1 MKARKY
7 SKDGKFQSEV
17 ELPTALFVPS
27 NISHGA
33 IYDAI
38 KAENANLRL
47 GNHSTKDR
55 GEVRGGGKKPWSQKG
70 TGRARQ
76 GSSRAPHWTGGG
88 IVQGPKKR
96 DYSSSLS
103 RNVKRKAVVSILNK
117 KASETRINIVEDIS
131 LEDFSTKS
139 MNSILKNMGFLE
151 SGNIGFMVA
160 GEDQKIKVS
169 MRNIPFLKY
178 INSKRIGC
186 RELLYNNQ
194 LVITESALK
203 ELIEHYQGVVKHES
217 K

>member
-7 SKDGKFQSEV
+7 SKTGNFQNEV
-17 ELPTALFVPS
+17 DLPVSLFAPDNVS
-27 NISHGA
+27 RGA

-38 KAENANLRL
+38 KAENANLRH

-96 DYSSSLS
+96 DYSSKLS

-117 KASETRINIVEDIS
+117 KAEESKIS
-131 LEDFSTKS
+131 ILEDLSLDKFSSKAVYS
-139 MNSILKNMGFLE
+139 VFKNMGLNNT
-151 SGNIGFMVA
+151 GYIAVLVT
-160 GEDQKIKVS
+160 GEDEKLKVS
-169 MRNIPFLKY
+169 TRNIPYIKY
-178 INSKRIGC
+178 INAKRVGC
-186 RELLYNNQ
+186 RELLFNNN
-194 LVITESALK
+194 LVITESALQ
-203 ELIEHYQGVVKHES
+203 ELISHYKEVIK

>member
-7 SKDGKFQSEV
+7 SKTGNFQSEV
-17 ELPTALFVPS
+17 DLPVSIFGS
-27 NISHGA
+27 DNISNGA

-38 KAENANLRL
+38 KSENANLRH

-96 DYSSSLS
+96 DYSSKLS
-103 RNVKRKAVVSILNK
+103 RNIKRKAVISILNK
-117 KASETRINIVEDIS
+117 KAEEAKISILEDII
-131 LEDFSTKS
+131 LEKFSTKS
-139 MNSILKNMGFLE
+139 VVDAFKNMGLLNT
-151 SGNIGFMVA
+151 GIIALLVT
-160 GEDQKIKVS
+160 GEDEKIKIS
-169 MRNIPFLKY
+169 TRNIPFVKY
-178 INSKRIGC
+178 INSKRVGC
-186 RELLYNNQ
+186 RELLYNNN
-194 LVITESALK
+194 LIITEAALK
-203 ELIEHYQGVVKHES
+203 ELENHYKEVTK

>member
-7 SKDGKFQSEV
+7 SKTGNFQNEV
-17 ELPTALFVPS
+17 DLPSSLFAPENVS
-27 NISHGA
+27 RGA

-38 KAENANLRL
+38 KAENANLRH

-88 IVQGPKKR
+88 VVQGPKKR
-96 DYSSSLS
+96 DYSSKLS

-117 KASETRINIVEDIS
+117 KAEEARISI
-131 LEDFSTKS
+131 LEDLILDKFSSKAVYDVF
-139 MNSILKNMGFLE
+139 KNMGLIN
-151 SGNIGFMVA
+151 SGFIAILVS
-160 GEDQKIKVS
+160 GEDDKIKIS
-169 MRNIPFLKY
+169 TRNIPYIKY
-178 INSKRIGC
+178 INAKRVGC
-186 RELLYNNQ
+186 RELLFNNN
-194 LVITESALK
+194 LVITESALAELVSHYK
-203 ELIEHYQGVVKHES
+203 EVIK

>member
-1 MKARKY
+1 MKARKF
-7 SKDGKFQSEV
+7 SKDGQFINEI
-17 ELPTALFVPS
+17 ELPSDLFAPD
-27 NISHGA
+27 NISRGA

-76 GSSRAPHWTGGG
+76 GSIRAPHWRGGG
-88 IVQGPKKR
+88 TVQGPKKR

-117 KASETRINIVEDIS
+117 KAEESKLSI
-131 LEDFSTKS
+131 LEDLQVNDYSTKS
-139 MNSILKNMGFLE
+139 VFSVFKNMGMVK
-151 SGNIGFMVA
+151 SGNLSIVVT
-160 GEDQKIKVS
+160 GEDEKLKIS
-169 MRNIPFLKY
+169 MRNIPFVKY
-178 INSKRIGC
+178 INAKRIVC
-186 RELLYNNQ
+186 RDLLYNNN
-194 LVITESALK
+194 LVITENALSEIVEQYK
-203 ELIEHYQGVVKHES
+203 GVVK

>member
-7 SKDGKFQSEV
+7 SKTGNFQTEV
-17 ELPTALFVPS
+17 DLPVAIFAPD
-27 NISHGA
+27 NISMGA

-38 KAENANLRL
+38 KSENANLRH

-88 IVQGPKKR
+88 VVQGPKKR
-96 DYSSSLS
+96 DYSSSVS

-117 KASETRINIVEDIS
+117 KAEEAKIS
-131 LEDFSTKS
+131 ILEDFVLEKYSTKAVYTL
-139 MNSILKNMGFLE
+139 IKNMGMNDT
-151 SGNIGFMVA
+151 GHVA
-160 GEDQKIKVS
+160 LLVTGEDMKLKIS
-169 MRNIPFLKY
+169 TRNLPHLKY

-186 RELLYNNQ
+186 RELLYNNNI
-194 LVITESALK
+194 VITESALRDLEEQYK
-203 ELIEHYQGVVKHES
+203 GVCKS
-217 K
+217 

>member
-7 SKDGKFQSEV
+7 SKTGNFQNEV
-17 ELPTALFVPS
+17 DLPVSLFAPDNVS
-27 NISHGA
+27 RGA

-38 KAENANLRL
+38 KAENANLRH

-96 DYSSSLS
+96 DYSSKLS

-117 KASETRINIVEDIS
+117 KAEESKIS
-131 LEDFSTKS
+131 ILEDLTLDKFSSKAVYS
-139 MNSILKNMGFLE
+139 VFKNMGLNNT
-151 SGNIGFMVA
+151 GYIAVLVT
-160 GEDQKIKVS
+160 GEDEKLKVS
-169 MRNIPFLKY
+169 TRNIPYIKY
-178 INSKRIGC
+178 INAKRVGC
-186 RELLYNNQ
+186 RELLFNNN
-194 LVITESALK
+194 LVITESALQELVSHYK
-203 ELIEHYQGVVKHES
+203 EVIK

>member
-7 SKDGKFQSEV
+7 SKTGNFQNEV
-17 ELPTALFVPS
+17 DLPSSLFAPENVS
-27 NISHGA
+27 RGA

-38 KAENANLRL
+38 KAENANLRH

-88 IVQGPKKR
+88 VVQGPKKR
-96 DYSSSLS
+96 DYSSKLS

-117 KASETRINIVEDIS
+117 KAEEARISI
-131 LEDFSTKS
+131 LEDLTLDKFSSKS
-139 MNSILKNMGFLE
+139 VYDVFKNMGLVNTGF
-151 SGNIGFMVA
+151 IGILVS
-160 GEDQKIKVS
+160 GEDDKIKIS
-169 MRNIPFLKY
+169 TRNIPYIKY
-178 INSKRIGC
+178 INVKRVGC
-186 RELLYNNQ
+186 RELLFNNN
-194 LVITESALK
+194 LVITESALADLVSHYK
-203 ELIEHYQGVVKHES
+203 EVIK

>member
-1 MKARKY
+1 MKARKF
-7 SKDGKFQSEV
+7 SKDGQFQSEV
-17 ELPTALFVPS
+17 DLPSALFADNNVS
-27 NISHGA
+27 QGA

-55 GEVRGGGKKPWSQKG
+55 GEIRGGGKKPWSQKG

-88 IVQGPKKR
+88 VVQGPKKR

-117 KASETRINIVEDIS
+117 KASETKINI
-131 LEDFSTKS
+131 LEDLVLEKYSTRTV
-139 MNSILKNMGFLE
+139 NSILKNMGLTDK
-151 SGNIGFMVA
+151 GNIALMVS
-160 GEDQKIKVS
+160 GEDEKVKGS

-178 INSKRIGC
+178 INVKRVGC
-186 RELLYNNQ
+186 RELLYNNSLLITQ
-194 LVITESALK
+194 TALNELV
-203 ELIEHYQGVVKHES
+203 EHYKGVVKNES
-217 K
+217 

>member
-7 SKDGKFQSEV
+7 SKTGNFQNEV
-17 ELPTALFVPS
+17 DLPVSLFAPDNVS
-27 NISHGA
+27 RGA

-38 KAENANLRL
+38 KAENANLRH

-96 DYSSSLS
+96 DYSSKLS

-117 KASETRINIVEDIS
+117 KAEESKIS
-131 LEDFSTKS
+131 ILEDLTLDKFSSKAVYTVF
-139 MNSILKNMGFLE
+139 KNMGLNNT
-151 SGNIGFMVA
+151 GYIAILVT
-160 GEDQKIKVS
+160 GEDEKLKIS
-169 MRNIPFLKY
+169 TRNIPYIKY
-178 INSKRIGC
+178 INAKRVGC
-186 RELLYNNQ
+186 RELLFNNN
-194 LVITESALK
+194 LVITESALQELVSHYK
-203 ELIEHYQGVVKHES
+203 EVLK
-217 K
+217 

>member
-7 SKDGKFQSEV
+7 SKTGNFQNEV
-17 ELPTALFVPS
+17 DLPVSLFAPDNVS
-27 NISHGA
+27 RGA

-38 KAENANLRL
+38 KAENANLRH

-96 DYSSSLS
+96 DYSSKLS

-117 KASETRINIVEDIS
+117 KAEESKIS
-131 LEDFSTKS
+131 ILEDLFLDKFSSKAVYS
-139 MNSILKNMGFLE
+139 VFKNMGLNNT
-151 SGNIGFMVA
+151 GYIAVLVT
-160 GEDQKIKVS
+160 GEDEKLKVS
-169 MRNIPFLKY
+169 TRNIPYIKY
-178 INSKRIGC
+178 INAKRVGC
-186 RELLYNNQ
+186 RELLFNNN
-194 LVITESALK
+194 LVITESALQELVSHYK
-203 ELIEHYQGVVKHES
+203 EVIK

>member
-7 SKDGKFQSEV
+7 SKTGNFQTEV
-17 ELPTALFVPS
+17 DLPVTIFAPDNVS
-27 NISHGA
+27 MGA

-38 KAENANLRL
+38 KSENANLRH

-96 DYSSSLS
+96 DYSSSVS

-117 KASETRINIVEDIS
+117 KAEEAKIS
-131 LEDFSTKS
+131 ILEDFVLEKYSTKS
-139 MNSILKNMGFLE
+139 VYSLIKNMGMNE
-151 SGNIGFMVA
+151 TGNVA
-160 GEDQKIKVS
+160 LLVTGEDDKLKVS
-169 MRNIPFLKY
+169 TRNLPHLKY

-186 RELLYNNQ
+186 RELLYNNNI
-194 LVITESALK
+194 VITESALK
-203 ELIEHYQGVVKHES
+203 DLEERYKGVCKS
-217 K
+217 